1 MSLARVVITAVIMEG
16 RSKSEVARDYGVSR
30 VWVQRLVH
38 RYRREGPAA
47 FEPRSRRPHS
57 NPRAVSLD
65 LEDQVIRL
73 RKELSKKGLDAGAE
87 TIAVH
92 LQIAGV
98 DSVPAVSTI
107 WRILSRRG
115 FVSPQPQKRPR
126 SSWKTFCAEQ
136 PNERWQAD
144 ITHWRL
150 ADGTEVEILNILN
163 DHSRVCIASVARR
176 ITTGTQVWASFA
188 AAFDRWAIPASVLTD
203 NGAVFT
209 GKQRGQGRVALEVQL
224 GLRGIRLHHSRPYH
238 PQTCGKVERFHQT
251 QKKWLAA
258 QPKPATVAGLQRQ
271 LDRFGRYY
279 NTVRPHR
286 ALGRRTPAQ
295 AYAARP
301 KAVPTG
307 PIIPTHYRVRTDR
320 IDSGGSVTLRHNS
333 RLHHIGLGA
342 RLAGTPIMLLIDDLH
357 IRIIERHT
365 GTLIRELILDP
376 TRDYQPRG
384 LPPGPPKGSAATPRP
399 ASRSR
404 PDAPPAAGVKA
415 GRRPPEATRR
425 APALTPARTAPPSP
439 AGMPKQPQK
448 CNDVSRHLLTMSRDI
463 TRCSGDRI

>member
-1 MSLARVVITAVIMEG
+1 MSMARLVISAVTIEG
-16 RSKSEVARDYGVSR
+16 RSKSEVARDYGISR
-30 VWVQRLVH
+30 VWVQKLIH
-38 RYRREGPAA
+38 RFEADGEAA

-57 NPRAVSLD
+57 NPHAVSLE
-65 LEDQVIRL
+65 LEERIVRL
-73 RKELSKKGLDAGAE
+73 RKSLSKDGLDAGAE
-87 TIAVH
+87 TIAAH

-98 DSVPAVSTI
+98 DPVPAVSTI

-115 FVSPQPQKRPR
+115 FVVPQPQKRPR
-126 SSWKTFCAEQ
+126 SSWQRFCADQ

-150 ADGTEVEILNILN
+150 ADGAEVEILNILD
-163 DHSRVCIASVARR
+163 DHSRVNLAAKARR
-176 ITTGTQVWASFA
+176 ITGGTQVVDTFL
-188 AAFDRWAIPASVLTD
+188 AAFARWGVPASVLTD

-209 GKQRGQGRVALEVQL
+209 AKQRGQGRVALEIQL

-258 QPKPATVAGLQRQ
+258 QPRAATIAGLQRQ

-279 NTVRPHR
+279 NTIRPHR

-307 PIIPTHYRVRTDR
+307 PVIPTHYRVRQDR

-342 RLAGTPIMLLIDDLH
+342 RLAGTPISLLIDDLH
-357 IRIIERHT
+357 IRVIHRHT

-376 TRDYQPRG
+376 TRDYQARG
-384 LPPGPPKGSAATPRP
+384 LPPGPPKQAPARPRP
-399 ASRSR
+399 AARSR
-404 PDAPPAAGVKA
+404 PPRATAAEVKA
-415 GRRPPEATRR
+415 GRRPP
-425 APALTPARTAPPSP
+425 
-439 AGMPKQPQK
+439 AGPRP
-448 CNDVSRHLLTMSRDI
+448 
-463 TRCSGDRI
+463 